1 MLFRSHRRPRHPL
14 LLRLLCATTCDGVG
28 GGGFERLH
36 HRAHQKIS
44 RQWRVEERASVFLHG
59 LVFPLSLFSLLS
71 GCESSWMCGSRVE
84 LGDEVGGC
92 RTTGARC
99 AREEMGR
106 QALALSARSLEKDR
120 KTSLFDGLSLKM
132 SAAFSIFFIGI
143 SLSPSR
149 TVMHFLIRK

>member
-1 MLFRSHRRPRHPL
+1 
-14 LLRLLCATTCDGVG
+14 
-28 GGGFERLH
+28 
-36 HRAHQKIS
+36 
-44 RQWRVEERASVFLHG
+44 
-59 LVFPLSLFSLLS
+59 
-71 GCESSWMCGSRVE
+71 
-84 LGDEVGGC
+84 VGGC

-143 SLSPSR
+143 SLSPQE
-149 TVMHFLIRK
+149 L